1 MIKDPEKWVQD
12 YKVGQTFRRPDSF
25 GTSGT
30 FALNNINSARSTQV
44 WTFENSL
51 DAYAL
56 MRNFVSTS
64 DQNETALR
72 MQSMQSNDIETINI
86 PYLTS

>member
-1 MIKDPEKWVQD
+1 MQD
-12 YKVGQTFRRPDSF
+12 YKVGETFRRPDAF
-25 GTSGT
+25 GTSGV
-30 FALNNINSARSTQV
+30 FAINNINSARSTQV

-72 MQSMQSNDIETINI
+72 MQSMQSNDIETVNI
-86 PYLTS
+86 PFLTS